1 MLSRRWPWPISL
13 NIVPLQTN
21 KDSSNGLCTG
31 CTDQEPFAI
40 VLGCSDSRVPAEII
54 FDQGLGDLFVV
65 RVAGNIVASSQIG
78 SIEFAAERFGARLV
92 VVLGH
97 SDCSAVQ
104 TALEQAERP
113 TESRSPH
120 LDTIIDFVRP
130 TLQSLW
136 KLDSWQERGD
146 LMIEAVRANIRASVS
161 HLRFGSNIL
170 GQMIDKDGLLI
181 VGAEYSL
188 RTGVVHFFDD
198 LLETQE

>member
-1 MLSRRWPWPISL
+1 M
-13 NIVPLQTN
+13 
-21 KDSSNGLCTG
+21 
-31 CTDQEPFAI
+31 
-40 VLGCSDSRVPAEII
+40 PAEII

-78 SIEFAAERFGARLV
+78 SIEFAAERFDARLV

-104 TALEQAERP
+104 IALEHAERP

-120 LDTIIDFVRP
+120 LDTMVDFVRP
-130 TLQSLW
+130 LLR

-146 LMIEAVRANIRASVS
+146 LMREAVRANIQASVN

-170 GQMIDKDGLLI
+170 GQMIDKGGLLI

-188 RTGVVHFFDD
+188 RTGIVHFFDD
-198 LLETQE
+198 LQET